1 MTAAEFMN
9 ERPSISERRAA
20 LRIGASVLRSWW
32 PIVQADCIVV
42 IGPNSLNAHVS
53 MEWPGV
59 IRVTLRHTGE
69 LVAQS
74 MPGQPFEIDTSV
86 LA

>member
-1 MTAAEFMN
+1 MAAKFMN
-9 ERPSISERRAA
+9 GRLSISERWAA
-20 LRIGASVLRSWW
+20 LQIGASVLRSRW
-32 PIVQADCIVV
+32 PSVHADCIVV

-59 IRVTLRHTGE
+59 IRVTLHHTGE